1 MKLSWRLIQERVGGR
16 HAISLPVFLIGSPF
30 WVVGFMLNEPA
41 TYLSLGSAALV
52 MVIAVCGQAVMGVVL
67 FLAHLT
73 VARNRFQKPVSL
85 FLMAGVWGI
94 SSVTRILTVVYSF
107 ELSGLPDTVPLETR
121 ITVSALMAI
130 AGYGLG
136 SYGMD
141 ALDRFRNE
149 RARILSDLIDSDEQ
163 LSAHRVTVE
172 TMKDVLVHNLDNQ
185 LKQAGGLSAQS
196 LDRLEQAIT
205 SRVDTKPALEELRL
219 LSEETWRTVSRD
231 LWAKAPSTAPTI
243 KISEIFTLF
252 SRSGPFQIPFLVTAA
267 FFLYLLVYARTF
279 EPVTGAIVTIAW
291 LGAMVPV
298 SFAFNAVLRRLTK
311 FSITSFVVLALVV
324 IFSSFPLLAVA
335 EIVGAAT
342 DEPARIVGVH
352 TLTMTLIV
360 MSALLPTIGR
370 ASRGILDTLRGSI
383 DSTAMEKLHIESQI
397 DIASKKLA
405 NRLHGD
411 IRGNFLAS
419 VLALQKSIETDNVD
433 QARATIDKLR
443 SLLAETI
450 ELGPESSEAIR
461 EALQEFLTNW
471 SALVDISVEKPLEE
485 IPAEFLSAFHTVVVD
500 AVNNAVRHGAA
511 DWIRIN
517 FSTESDGLVVNIMNN
532 GRRDSSNRV
541 GLGTLHL
548 NQLAGDMWNRSTNDQ
563 GITQLVARLD
573 RSRLGSP
580 ASSA

>member
-16 HAISLPVFLIGSPF
+16 HAISLAVFLIGSPF
-30 WVVGFMLNEPA
+30 WVVGFVLNEPA
-41 TYLSLGSAALV
+41 TYESLGSAALV
-52 MVIAVCGQAVMGVVL
+52 MVITLCGQAVMGMVL

-73 VARNRFQKPVSL
+73 VARNRTQKPVSL
-85 FLMAGVWGI
+85 VVMAVVWGS
-94 SSVTRILTVVYSF
+94 SSVARILTVVF
-107 ELSGLPDTVPLETR
+107 AFDLSGLPDTVPLGTR
-121 ITVSALMAI
+121 IAASAMMAI

-149 RARILSDLIDSDEQ
+149 RARILSELIDSDEQ
-163 LSAHRVTVE
+163 LAAHRVTVD

-185 LKQAGGLSAQS
+185 LKQAGGLSTQS

-205 SRVDTKPALEELRL
+205 SRMDTKPALEELRL
-219 LSEETWRTVSRD
+219 LSEDTWRTVSQD

-243 KISEIFTLF
+243 KISEMLTLF
-252 SRSGPFQIPFLVTAA
+252 SRSGPFQIPFLATGA

-279 EPVTGAIVTIAW
+279 DPVTGAVVTIAW

-298 SFAFNAVLRRLTK
+298 SLAFNAVLRRLTK
-311 FSITSFVVLALVV
+311 FSITSFAVLALA
-324 IFSSFPLLAVA
+324 IILSSFPLLAVA
-335 EIVGAAT
+335 EVVGVTT
-342 DEPARIVGVH
+342 DDPARVFGVH

-383 DSTAMEKLHIESQI
+383 DATAMEKLHIESQI

-405 NRLHGD
+405 SRLHGD

-419 VLALQKSIETDNVD
+419 VLALQKNLETDDVD

-443 SLLAETI
+443 KLLAETI
-450 ELGPESSEAIR
+450 ELGPESPEATR
-461 EALQEFLTNW
+461 QALQEFLTNW
-471 SALVDISVEKPLEE
+471 SALVDISLEKPLQD

-500 AVNNAVRHGAA
+500 AVNNAVRHGKA
-511 DWIRIN
+511 DWIRIG
-517 FSTESDGLVVNIMNN
+517 FSLENDGLVVNIMNN
-532 GRRDSSNRV
+532 GRKDSSNRV

-548 NQLAGDMWNRSTNDQ
+548 NQLAGDMWNRSTNEQ

-580 ASSA
+580 TPSV

>member
-30 WVVGFMLNEPA
+30 WVVGFVLNEPA
-41 TYLSLGSAALV
+41 TYESLGRAALV
-52 MVIAVCGQAVMGVVL
+52 MVIALCGQCVMGVVL

-73 VARNRFQKPVSL
+73 VARNRSQKPVSL
-85 FLMAGVWGI
+85 VLMAGVWGV
-94 SSVTRILTVVYSF
+94 SSVTRILIVVYAF
-107 ELSGLPDTVPLETR
+107 ELSGLPDTVTLETR
-121 ITVSALMAI
+121 MAVGTLMAI

-149 RARILSDLIDSDEQ
+149 RARILSDLIDSEEQ

-243 KISEIFTLF
+243 KISEMLTLF
-252 SRSGPFQIPFLVTAA
+252 SRSSPFQIPFLTTGA

-298 SFAFNAVLRRLTK
+298 SLAFNAVLRRLTK
-311 FSITSFVVLALVV
+311 FSITSFAVLALVV

-335 EIVGAAT
+335 EVAGAAA

-352 TLTMTLIV
+352 TITMTLVV

-370 ASRGILDTLRGSI
+370 ASREILNTLRGSI

-411 IRGNFLAS
+411 IRGNFLAV

-443 SLLAETI
+443 KLLAETI
-450 ELGPESSEAIR
+450 DLGPESSEATR
-461 EALQEFLTNW
+461 QALQDFLANW

-485 IPAEFLSAFHTVVVD
+485 IPAELLSAFHTVVVD

-573 RSRLGSP
+573 RRRLGSP
-580 ASSA
+580 TPRA

>member
-1 MKLSWRLIQERVGGR
+1 VKLSWRLIQERVGGR
-16 HAISLPVFLIGSPF
+16 HAISLAVYLIGSPF
-30 WVVGFMLNEPA
+30 WVMGFVLNEPA
-41 TYLSLGSAALV
+41 TYDSLGNASLV
-52 MVIAVCGQAVMGVVL
+52 MVITLCGQAVMGLVL

-73 VARNRFQKPVSL
+73 VARNRAQKPVSL
-85 FLMAGVWGI
+85 VLMAGVWGG
-94 SSVTRILTVVYSF
+94 SSAARILTVVF
-107 ELSGLPDTVPLETR
+107 ALEISGLPDSVPLETR
-121 ITVSALMAI
+121 IVVSALMAI

-149 RARILSDLIDSDEQ
+149 RARILSDLIDSEEQ

-172 TMKDVLVHNLDNQ
+172 TMKDVLLHNLDNQ
-185 LKQAGGLSAQS
+185 LKQAGVLSAQS
-196 LDRLEQAIT
+196 LDRLEAAIA

-243 KISEIFTLF
+243 KIWEMLTVF
-252 SRSGPFQIPFLVTAA
+252 SRSGPFQIPFLATGG
-267 FFLYLLVYARTF
+267 FFLYLVVYARTF
-279 EPVTGAIVTIAW
+279 EPVTGAVVTIAW

-298 SFAFNAVLRRLTK
+298 SLFFNAVLRRLTK
-311 FSITSFVVLALVV
+311 FAITSFAVLALMV
-324 IFSSFPLLAVA
+324 IFSSFPLVAVA
-335 EIVGAAT
+335 SLVGATT

-352 TLTMTLIV
+352 ALTMTLV
-360 MSALLPTIGR
+360 LMSALLPTIGR
-370 ASRGILDTLRGSI
+370 ASQRILDTLRRSI
-383 DSTAMEKLHIESQI
+383 DSTAIEKLHIESQI

-405 NRLHGD
+405 SRLHGD

-419 VLALQKSIETDNVD
+419 VLALQKNLETDNVA
-433 QARATIDKLR
+433 QARAAIEKLR
-443 SLLAETI
+443 KLLAETI
-450 ELGPESSEAIR
+450 ELETESSEATR
-461 EALQEFLTNW
+461 EALQKFLTNW

-485 IPAEFLSAFHTVVVD
+485 VPAEFLSAFHTVVVD

-517 FSTESDGLVVNIMNN
+517 FSTESDGLLVNIMNN
-532 GRRDSSNRV
+532 GRKDSSNRV

-573 RSRLGSP
+573 RRRLGSP
-580 ASSA
+580 TPRA

>member
-16 HAISLPVFLIGSPF
+16 HAISLAVFLIGSPF
-30 WVVGFMLNEPA
+30 WVVGFVLNEPA
-41 TYLSLGSAALV
+41 TYESLGSAALV
-52 MVIAVCGQAVMGVVL
+52 MVITLCGQAVMGMVL

-73 VARNRFQKPVSL
+73 VARNRTQKPVSL
-85 FLMAGVWGI
+85 VVMAVVWGS
-94 SSVTRILTVVYSF
+94 SSVARILTVVF
-107 ELSGLPDTVPLETR
+107 AFDLSGLPDTVPLGTR
-121 ITVSALMAI
+121 IAASAMMAI

-149 RARILSDLIDSDEQ
+149 RARILSELIDSDEQ
-163 LSAHRVTVE
+163 LAAHRVTVD

-185 LKQAGGLSAQS
+185 LKQAGGLSTQS

-205 SRVDTKPALEELRL
+205 SRMDTKPALEELRL
-219 LSEETWRTVSRD
+219 LSEDTWRTVSQD

-243 KISEIFTLF
+243 KISEMLTLF
-252 SRSGPFQIPFLVTAA
+252 SRSGPFQIPFLATGA

-279 EPVTGAIVTIAW
+279 DPVTGAVVTIAW
-291 LGAMVPV
+291 LGAMVPF
-298 SFAFNAVLRRLTK
+298 SLAFNAVLRRLTK
-311 FSITSFVVLALVV
+311 FSITSFAVLALA
-324 IFSSFPLLAVA
+324 IILSSFPLLAVA
-335 EIVGAAT
+335 EVVGVTT
-342 DEPARIVGVH
+342 DDPARVFGVH

-383 DSTAMEKLHIESQI
+383 DATAMEKLHIESQI

-405 NRLHGD
+405 SRLHGD

-419 VLALQKSIETDNVD
+419 VLALQKNLETDDVD
-433 QARATIDKLR
+433 QARATIEKLR
-443 SLLAETI
+443 KLLAETI
-450 ELGPESSEAIR
+450 ELGPESPEATR
-461 EALQEFLTNW
+461 QALQEFLTNW
-471 SALVDISVEKPLEE
+471 SALVDISLEKPLQD

-500 AVNNAVRHGAA
+500 AVNNAVRHGKA
-511 DWIRIN
+511 DWIRIG
-517 FSTESDGLVVNIMNN
+517 FSLENDGLVVNIMNN
-532 GRRDSSNRV
+532 GREDSSNRV

-548 NQLAGDMWNRSTNDQ
+548 NQLAGDMWNRSTNEQ

-580 ASSA
+580 TPSV

>member
-1 MKLSWRLIQERVGGR
+1 VKLSWRLIQERVGGR
-16 HAISLPVFLIGSPF
+16 HAISLAVFLIGSPF
-30 WVVGFMLNEPA
+30 WVVGFVLNEPA
-41 TYLSLGSAALV
+41 TYESLGSAALV
-52 MVIAVCGQAVMGVVL
+52 MVITLCGQAVMGMVL

-73 VARNRFQKPVSL
+73 VARNRTQKPVSL
-85 FLMAGVWGI
+85 VVMAVVWGS
-94 SSVTRILTVVYSF
+94 SSVARILTVVF
-107 ELSGLPDTVPLETR
+107 AFDLSGLPDTVPLGTR
-121 ITVSALMAI
+121 IAASAMMAI

-149 RARILSDLIDSDEQ
+149 RARILSELIDSDEQ
-163 LSAHRVTVE
+163 LAAHRVTVD

-185 LKQAGGLSAQS
+185 LKQAGGLSTQS

-205 SRVDTKPALEELRL
+205 SRMDTKPALEELRL
-219 LSEETWRTVSRD
+219 LSEDTWRTVSQD

-243 KISEIFTLF
+243 KISEMLTLF
-252 SRSGPFQIPFLVTAA
+252 SRSGPFQIPFLATGA

-279 EPVTGAIVTIAW
+279 DPVTGAVVTIAW
-291 LGAMVPV
+291 LGAMVPF
-298 SFAFNAVLRRLTK
+298 SLAFNAVLRRLTK
-311 FSITSFVVLALVV
+311 FSITSFAVLALA
-324 IFSSFPLLAVA
+324 IILSSFPLLAVA
-335 EIVGAAT
+335 EVVGVTT
-342 DEPARIVGVH
+342 DDPARVFGVH

-383 DSTAMEKLHIESQI
+383 DATAMEKLHIESQI

-405 NRLHGD
+405 SRLHGD

-419 VLALQKSIETDNVD
+419 VLALQKNLETDDVD
-433 QARATIDKLR
+433 QARATIEKLR
-443 SLLAETI
+443 KLLAETI
-450 ELGPESSEAIR
+450 ELGPESPEATR
-461 EALQEFLTNW
+461 QALQEFLTNW
-471 SALVDISVEKPLEE
+471 SALVDISLEKPLQD

-500 AVNNAVRHGAA
+500 AVNNAVRHGKA
-511 DWIRIN
+511 DWIRIG
-517 FSTESDGLVVNIMNN
+517 FSLENDGLVVNIMNN
-532 GRRDSSNRV
+532 GREDSSNRV

-548 NQLAGDMWNRSTNDQ
+548 NQLAGDMWNRSTNEQ

-580 ASSA
+580 TPSV

>member
-1 MKLSWRLIQERVGGR
+1 VKLSWRLIQERVGGR
-16 HAISLPVFLIGSPF
+16 HAISLAVFLIGSPF
-30 WVVGFMLNEPA
+30 WVVGFVLNEPA
-41 TYLSLGSAALV
+41 TYESLGSAALV
-52 MVIAVCGQAVMGVVL
+52 MVITLCGQAVMGMVL

-73 VARNRFQKPVSL
+73 VARNRTQKPVSL
-85 FLMAGVWGI
+85 VVMAVVWGS
-94 SSVTRILTVVYSF
+94 SSVARILTVVF
-107 ELSGLPDTVPLETR
+107 AFDLSGLPDTVPLGTR
-121 ITVSALMAI
+121 IAASAMMAI

-149 RARILSDLIDSDEQ
+149 RARILSELIDSDEQ
-163 LSAHRVTVE
+163 LAAHRVTVD

-185 LKQAGGLSAQS
+185 LKQAGGLSTQS

-205 SRVDTKPALEELRL
+205 SRMDTKPALEELRL
-219 LSEETWRTVSRD
+219 LSEDTWRTVSQD

-243 KISEIFTLF
+243 KISEMLTLF
-252 SRSGPFQIPFLVTAA
+252 SRSGPFQIPFLATGA

-279 EPVTGAIVTIAW
+279 DPVTGAVVTIAW

-298 SFAFNAVLRRLTK
+298 SLAFNAVLRRLTK
-311 FSITSFVVLALVV
+311 FSITSFAVLALA
-324 IFSSFPLLAVA
+324 IILSSFPLLAVA
-335 EIVGAAT
+335 EVVGVTT
-342 DEPARIVGVH
+342 DDPARVFGVH

-383 DSTAMEKLHIESQI
+383 DATAMEKLHIESQI

-405 NRLHGD
+405 SRLHGD

-419 VLALQKSIETDNVD
+419 VLALQKNLETDDVD

-443 SLLAETI
+443 KLLAETI
-450 ELGPESSEAIR
+450 ELGPESPEATR
-461 EALQEFLTNW
+461 QALQEFLTNW
-471 SALVDISVEKPLEE
+471 SALVDISLEKPLQD

-500 AVNNAVRHGAA
+500 AVNNAVRHGKA
-511 DWIRIN
+511 DWIRIG
-517 FSTESDGLVVNIMNN
+517 FSLENDGLVVNIMNN
-532 GRRDSSNRV
+532 GRKDSSNRV

-548 NQLAGDMWNRSTNDQ
+548 NQLAGDMWNRSTNEQ

-580 ASSA
+580 TPSV

>member
-1 MKLSWRLIQERVGGR
+1 VKLSWRLIQERVGGR
-16 HAISLPVFLIGSPF
+16 HAISLAVYLIGSPF
-30 WVVGFMLNEPA
+30 WVMGFVLNEPA
-41 TYLSLGSAALV
+41 TYDSLGNASLV
-52 MVIAVCGQAVMGVVL
+52 MVITLCGQAVMGLVL

-73 VARNRFQKPVSL
+73 VARNRAQKPVSL
-85 FLMAGVWGI
+85 VLMAGVWGG
-94 SSVTRILTVVYSF
+94 SSAARILTVVF
-107 ELSGLPDTVPLETR
+107 ALEISGLPDSVPLETR
-121 ITVSALMAI
+121 IVVSALMAI

-149 RARILSDLIDSDEQ
+149 RARILSDLIDSEEQ

-172 TMKDVLVHNLDNQ
+172 TMKDVLLHNLDNQ
-185 LKQAGGLSAQS
+185 LKQAGVLSAQS
-196 LDRLEQAIT
+196 LDRLEAAIA

-231 LWAKAPSTAPTI
+231 LWAKAPSAAPTI
-243 KISEIFTLF
+243 KISEILTVF
-252 SRSGPFQIPFLVTAA
+252 SRSGPFQIPFLATGA

-279 EPVTGAIVTIAW
+279 EPATGAIVTIAW
-291 LGAMVPV
+291 LGAMVPFSLV
-298 SFAFNAVLRRLTK
+298 FNAVLRRLTK
-311 FSITSFVVLALVV
+311 FAITSFAVLALVV
-324 IFSSFPLLAVA
+324 IFSSFPLVAVA
-335 EIVGAAT
+335 SLVGATT

-352 TLTMTLIV
+352 TLTMTLV
-360 MSALLPTIGR
+360 LMSTLLPTIGR
-370 ASRGILDTLRGSI
+370 ASQRILDTLRRSI

-405 NRLHGD
+405 SRLHGD

-419 VLALQKSIETDNVD
+419 VLALQKNLETDNVA
-433 QARATIDKLR
+433 QARAAIEKLR
-443 SLLAETI
+443 KLLAETI
-450 ELGPESSEAIR
+450 ELETESSEATR
-461 EALQEFLTNW
+461 EALQKFLTNW

-485 IPAEFLSAFHTVVVD
+485 VPAEFLSAFHTVVVD

-517 FSTESDGLVVNIMNN
+517 FSTESDGLLVNIMNN
-532 GRRDSSNRV
+532 GRKDSSNRV

-573 RSRLGSP
+573 RRRLGSP
-580 ASSA
+580 TPRA

>member
-16 HAISLPVFLIGSPF
+16 HAISLAVFLIGSPF
-30 WVVGFMLNEPA
+30 WVVGFVLNEPA
-41 TYLSLGSAALV
+41 TYESLGSAALV
-52 MVIAVCGQAVMGVVL
+52 MVIALCGQAVMGMVL

-73 VARNRFQKPVSL
+73 VARNRTQKPVSL
-85 FLMAGVWGI
+85 VVMAVVWGS
-94 SSVTRILTVVYSF
+94 SSVARILTVVFAYD
-107 ELSGLPDTVPLETR
+107 LSGLPDSVPLGTR
-121 ITVSALMAI
+121 IAVSAMMAI

-149 RARILSDLIDSDEQ
+149 RARILSELIDSDEQ
-163 LSAHRVTVE
+163 LAAHRVTVD

-185 LKQAGGLSAQS
+185 LKQAGGLSTQS

-205 SRVDTKPALEELRL
+205 SRMDTKPALEELRL
-219 LSEETWRTVSRD
+219 LSEDTWRTVSQD

-243 KISEIFTLF
+243 KISEMLTLF
-252 SRSGPFQIPFLVTAA
+252 SRSGPFQIPFLATGA
-267 FFLYLLVYARTF
+267 FFLYLLVYARIF
-279 EPVTGAIVTIAW
+279 DPVTGAVVTIAW

-298 SFAFNAVLRRLTK
+298 SLAFNALLRRLTK
-311 FSITSFVVLALVV
+311 FSITSIAVLALAV

-335 EIVGAAT
+335 EVVGVTT
-342 DEPARIVGVH
+342 DDPARVFGVH
-352 TLTMTLIV
+352 TLTMTLVV

-383 DSTAMEKLHIESQI
+383 DATAMEKLHIESQI

-405 NRLHGD
+405 SRLHGD

-419 VLALQKSIETDNVD
+419 VLALQKNLETDDVD

-443 SLLAETI
+443 KLLAETI
-450 ELGPESSEAIR
+450 ELGPESPEATR
-461 EALQEFLTNW
+461 QALQEFLTNW
-471 SALVDISVEKPLEE
+471 SALVDISLEKPLQE

-500 AVNNAVRHGAA
+500 AVNNAVRHGKA
-511 DWIRIN
+511 DWIRIG
-517 FSTESDGLVVNIMNN
+517 FSLENDGLVVNIMNN
-532 GRRDSSNRV
+532 GRKDSSNRV

-548 NQLAGDMWNRSTNDQ
+548 NQLAGDMWNRSTNEQ

-580 ASSA
+580 TPSV